1 VLPYRS
7 DIPRAVTM
15 VLIASSWGIDSVG
28 CWTRCRHEQVVWT
41 VWDERMTS
49 VEGQWM
55 PGDPSV
61 GRPLSIVGAASVRE
75 DVPVQPTGG
84 ADPLQPTRWAGRG
97 IGR

>member
-1 VLPYRS
+1 
-7 DIPRAVTM
+7 
-15 VLIASSWGIDSVG
+15 
-28 CWTRCRHEQVVWT
+28 
-41 VWDERMTS
+41 MTS